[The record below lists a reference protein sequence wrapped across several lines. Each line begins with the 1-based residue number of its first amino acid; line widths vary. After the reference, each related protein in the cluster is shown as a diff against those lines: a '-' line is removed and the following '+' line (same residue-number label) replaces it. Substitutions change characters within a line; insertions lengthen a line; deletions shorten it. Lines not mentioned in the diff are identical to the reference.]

1 MRKVF
6 RLSILF
12 VLIVLI
18 GSSIIY
24 WQNRE
29 RVQNEL
35 YRTYYGQYGVPA
47 ENIDI
52 YEQAGDRYEVDWK
65 LLAAIHRV
73 ETIFSKSSAMQ
84 SSVGAIGPF
93 QFMPKTWVGWGY
105 EGGTSLGD
113 IEHDGIDLTDPEVI
127 KQYGGLGVDAN
138 GDGKADP
145 TDLTDSA
152 HTAAK
157 YLNQHD
163 VTKNSDRG
171 TLETALFEYNRSEQY
186 VIDVLNQYDAYQQK
200 IEPIDANDL
209 DLKKQTLAQLLRISL
224 RLTN

>member
-1 MRKVF
+1 MRKFLRV
-6 RLSILF
+6 SILF
-12 VLIVLI
+12 VLFVLI
-18 GSSIIY
+18 AGSFVY

-52 YEQAGDRYEVDWK
+52 YEQAGDRYEIDWK

-73 ETIFSKSSAMQ
+73 ETIFSNSSAMQ

-113 IEHDGIDLTDPEVI
+113 IEHDGIDLTDPEAI
-127 KQYGGLGVDAN
+127 EKYGGLGVDADQ
-138 GDGKADP
+138 DGKADP
-145 TDLTDSA
+145 TNLTDSA

-163 VTKNSDRG
+163 VTKTSERQ
-171 TLETALFEYNRSEQY
+171 TLESALFEYNRSEQY
-186 VIDVLNQYDAYQQK
+186 VVDVLAQYDNYQQQV
-200 IEPIDANDL
+200 ETIDANDL
-209 DLKKQTLAQLLRISL
+209 DFKQKTLALLLRVSS
-224 RLTN
+224 RLLN

>member
-6 RLSILF
+6 RISILF
-12 VLIVLI
+12 VLFALIV
-18 GSSIIY
+18 SSFIY

-29 RVQNEL
+29 RVQNEM
-35 YRTYYGQYGVPA
+35 YRTYYGQHGVPA

-52 YEQAGDRYEVDWK
+52 YEQAAARYGIDWK
-65 LLAAIHRV
+65 LLASIHRV
-73 ETIFSKSSAMQ
+73 ETIFSNSSAMQ

-113 IEHDGIDLTDPEVI
+113 IEHDGIDVTDPEAI
-127 KQYGGLGVDAN
+127 EKYGGLGVDAD

-145 TDLTDSA
+145 TSLVDSA

-163 VTKNSDRG
+163 VEETSDRD
-171 TLETALFEYNRSEQY
+171 TLATALFEYNRSEQY
-186 VIDVLNQYDAYQQK
+186 VSDVLAQYDRYQQHV
-200 IEPIDANDL
+200 EAIDANDL
-209 DLKKQTLAQLLRISL
+209 DLKKKTLAFFLRISS

>member
-6 RLSILF
+6 RISILF
-12 VLIVLI
+12 VLFALIV
-18 GSSIIY
+18 SSFIY

-29 RVQNEL
+29 RVQNEM
-35 YRTYYGQYGVPA
+35 YRTYYGQHGVPA

-52 YEQAGDRYEVDWK
+52 YEQAAARYGIDWK
-65 LLAAIHRV
+65 LLASIHRV
-73 ETIFSKSSAMQ
+73 ETIFSNSSAMQ

-113 IEHDGIDLTDPEVI
+113 IEHDGIDVTDPEAI
-127 KQYGGLGVDAN
+127 EKYGGLGVDAD

-145 TDLTDSA
+145 TSLVDSA

-163 VTKNSDRG
+163 VRRHQT
-171 TLETALFEYNRSEQY
+171 ETRSRQHC
-186 VIDVLNQYDAYQQK
+186 LNTIAV
-200 IEPIDANDL
+200 NNMF
-209 DLKKQTLAQLLRISL
+209 
-224 RLTN
+224 LTCSPNMIVTSNTSRRSMRTTSTSRRRHSHSSFASAHV

>member
-1 MRKVF
+1 MRKF
-6 RLSILF
+6 LRFSILF
-12 VLIVLI
+12 VLFVLI
-18 GSSIIY
+18 AGSFVY

-52 YEQAGDRYEVDWK
+52 YEQAGDRYEIDWK

-113 IEHDGIDLTDPEVI
+113 IEHDGIDLTDPEAI
-127 KQYGGLGVDAN
+127 KKYGGLGVDAN
-138 GDGKADP
+138 QDGKADP
-145 TDLTDSA
+145 TNLMDSA

-163 VTKNSDRG
+163 VTKTSDRQ
-171 TLETALFEYNRSEQY
+171 TLELALFEYNRSEQY
-186 VIDVLNQYDAYQQK
+186 VTDVLAQYDQYQQQV
-200 IEPIDANDL
+200 ETIDANDL
-209 DLKKQTLAQLLRISL
+209 TLKQQTLALLLRISS
-224 RLTN
+224 RLIN